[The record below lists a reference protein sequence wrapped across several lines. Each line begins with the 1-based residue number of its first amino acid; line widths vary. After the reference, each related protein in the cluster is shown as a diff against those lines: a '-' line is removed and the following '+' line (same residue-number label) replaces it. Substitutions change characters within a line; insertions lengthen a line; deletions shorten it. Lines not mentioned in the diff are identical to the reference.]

1 MSTTK
6 QKRKFGYGGAAYLPN
21 TITEGQDL
29 YATDTLKHTFDTNNQ
44 RLDLTPT
51 PNWNETNPDSPAF
64 VRNKRSI
71 DDILNEIE
79 TVRRIQNDT
88 HIYGVKWD
96 KTSSAM
102 ERIYDAAG
110 ITTDTTN
117 FVYSGSVNANYNNPF
132 DKLYPWSE
140 CKQCNVDLT
149 LYRALSAGDDIRDA
163 VVAWYGDN
171 DFSTDGSNGF
181 VGRYTPE
188 FWYLGYERDNVK
200 YIFIADKEV
209 IGFLHH
215 KPAIRSHGF
224 AVDDGNYGV
233 TSNDGQPMTNV
244 AYSTIHSKATSC
256 GFTLLD
262 VYEYD
267 ADVALFMVEFASTDS
282 QAKLGNG
289 CSDCVYESS
298 VTVIAAESGATAFL
312 LPAAGKS
319 HCVPGSTLDFA
330 TSKGGVDLSKRR
342 TVVSS
347 AVYSSDYCRVTFTPA
362 LDLTTSLYPTI
373 HGKNNAD
380 SIGNKSGYIGIN
392 GKNNAWYR
400 GVILYGNRYNY
411 ILGAA
416 RQTGT
421 GHLWLC
427 PAPECDSY
435 DGLDTSAFTDT
446 GIVIYSP
453 SSNGWQNVG
462 DYSIPEGKLAAW
474 GTIKTAA
481 SLVGDQ
487 QYCVAL
493 SYQNTVP
500 VVGCRTGNGAACG
513 VLGGCWDDSPSHSW
527 WPGAACLLLR
537 SP

>member
-21 TITEGQDL
+21 TVTEGQDL

-117 FVYSGSVNANYNNPF
+117 FVYSGSVNPNYNNPF

-171 DFSTDGSNGF
+171 DFATDGSNGF

-209 IGFLHH
+209 KGFLHH
-215 KPAIRSHGF
+215 KPSIRSHGF
-224 AVDDGNYGV
+224 GVDDGNNGV

-244 AYSTIHSKATSC
+244 AVSSIHSKATAG

-267 ADVALFMVEFASTDS
+267 ANVALFMVEFASTDS
-282 QAKLGNG
+282 QAKLGSG
-289 CSDCVYESS
+289 CSEDYYSPNF
-298 VTVIAAESGATAFL
+298 TVIAAETGATAVL
-312 LPAAGKS
+312 LPAAGKNY
-319 HCVPGSTLDFA
+319 CIPGATLDFA
-330 TSKGGVDLSKRR
+330 TSKDGVDLSKRR
-342 TVVSS
+342 TVVNS
-347 AVYSSDYCRVTFTPA
+347 AVYNSDYCRVTFTPA
-362 LDLTTSLYPTI
+362 IDLTTSLYPSI

-380 SIGNKSGYIGIN
+380 SIGNKSGYIGVN

-400 GVILYGNRYNY
+400 GAIMYANRWQY
-411 ILGAA
+411 ILGAY

-421 GHLWLC
+421 NHLWLSTI
-427 PAPECDSY
+427 EDCDNC
-435 DGLDTSAFTDT
+435 DDLNTSDHFDT
-446 GIVIYSP
+446 GVTQYTP
-453 SSNGWQNVG
+453 SSESWQSVG
-462 DYSIPEGKLAAW
+462 DYGIVPGKLAAF
-474 GTIKTAA
+474 GMITKAA
-481 SLVGDQ
+481 SLTGDS
-487 QYCVAL
+487 QYCPLPSAG
-493 SYQNTVP
+493 NTICLLGGRADGGSV
-500 VVGCRTGNGAACG
+500 CG
-513 VLGGCWDDSPSHSW
+513 VLCAHWYN
-527 WPGAACLLLR
+527 AATASYWGYAAVPLLR

>member
-21 TITEGQDL
+21 TVTEGQDL

-171 DFSTDGSNGF
+171 DFTTDGSNGF

-209 IGFLHH
+209 KGFIHH
-215 KPAIRSHGF
+215 KPSIRSHGF
-224 AVDDGNYGV
+224 AVDDGNGGV

-244 AYSTIHSKATSC
+244 AVSSIHSKATSC

-262 VYEYD
+262 IYEYD
-267 ADVALFMVEFASTDS
+267 ANVALFMVEFASTDS
-282 QAKLGNG
+282 QAKLGSG
-289 CSDCVYESS
+289 CSNYYSPNF
-298 VTVIAAESGATAFL
+298 TVIAAETGATAVL
-312 LPAAGKS
+312 LPAAGKNYYI
-319 HCVPGSTLDFA
+319 PGATLDFA
-330 TSKGGVDLSKRR
+330 TSKDGVDLSKRR

-347 AVYSSDYCRVTFTPA
+347 VVYNSDYCRVTFTPA
-362 LDLTTSLYPTI
+362 LDLTTNLYPSV
-373 HGKNNAD
+373 HGMNNAD
-380 SIGNKSGYIGIN
+380 SFGNRSGYIGN
-392 GKNNAWYR
+392 DTVNNAWYR
-400 GVILYGNRYNY
+400 GIIMHANRWVYT
-411 ILGAA
+411 LGCY
-416 RQTGT
+416 RRPSNKI
-421 GHLWLC
+421 WLC
-427 PAPECDSY
+427 PEELCDLY
-435 DGLDTSAFTDT
+435 DAVDTSVCMDT
-446 GIVIYSP
+446 GVSLATNEDNWNRIS
-453 SSNGWQNVG
+453 
-462 DYSIPEGKLAAW
+462 DYSIVEGKLAAF
-474 GTIKTAA
+474 GPISKIGSVAGDSQYYPYPSSSVEAVCFVGGSIDANSRSGVLCALFGFTAEFA
-481 SLVGDQ
+481 SLTISSV
-487 QYCVAL
+487 
-493 SYQNTVP
+493 
-500 VVGCRTGNGAACG
+500 
-513 VLGGCWDDSPSHSW
+513 
-527 WPGAACLLLR
+527 LLLK
-537 SP
+537 SK